1 MRGDTKPGHALHFL
15 SSTEQIACRPLLLL
29 VARPAAARIAA
40 VADPKPIEDI
50 EMHLYHRLLCVLPAI
65 LLTGGCASLNQYFNR
80 DTLENRVPL
89 DVGDTGPRD
98 RHQMSV
104 MSFTAT
110 RRAIVVNGGGPR
122 SQGDAAGTIYACA
135 EPPPDAVASVL
146 SQDAYTATASRA
158 GAKDGDPQMAATIA
172 SQYQVLA
179 QKLAERTPLLE
190 AYRSSLFALCQLYIN
205 GALTPDEVRDLFR
218 EINANVLTRM
228 DPGPNPT
235 ATAQAA
241 PAFAPTFD
249 VQVGGKPLGQ
259 AAGTGAPSATTPP
272 PAAPPAA
279 TKPPNAP

>member
-1 MRGDTKPGHALHFL
+1 MPT
-15 SSTEQIACRPLLLL
+15 LL
-29 VARPAAARIAA
+29 RI
-40 VADPKPIEDI
+40 
-50 EMHLYHRLLCVLPAI
+50 LCVLPAI
-65 LLTGGCASLNQYFNR
+65 VLAGGCASLNQYFNR

-89 DVGDTGPRD
+89 DVGDAGPRD

-122 SQGDAAGTIYACA
+122 SQGAAEGTIYACA
-135 EPPPDAVASVL
+135 EPPPDAVASML
-146 SQDAYTATASRA
+146 SQDAFTATASRA
-158 GAKDGDPQMAATIA
+158 GAKDGDPQAAATIA

-190 AYRSSLFALCQLYIN
+190 AYRTSLFSLCQLYIN

-228 DPGPNPT
+228 DPGANPT
-235 ATAQAA
+235 ATAQVA

-259 AAGTGAPSATTPP
+259 APGAGTPP
-272 PAAPPAA
+272 APPAQPAANPPAQTPIPA
-279 TKPPNAP
+279 TKPPGG

>member
-1 MRGDTKPGHALHFL
+1 MRLPT
-15 SSTEQIACRPLLLL
+15 
-29 VARPAAARIAA
+29 
-40 VADPKPIEDI
+40 
-50 EMHLYHRLLCVLPAI
+50 RLLFVLPAA
-65 LLTGGCASLNQYFNR
+65 LLAGGCASLNQYFNR

-89 DVGDTGPRD
+89 DVGIEGPRD

-122 SQGDAAGTIYACA
+122 SQGQAAGTIYACA

-146 SQDAYTATASRA
+146 SQDAFTATASRA
-158 GAKDGDPQMAATIA
+158 GAKDGDPQAAATIA
-172 SQYQVLA
+172 SQYQQIA

-190 AYRSSLFALCQLYIN
+190 AYRSSLYALCQLYIN
-205 GALTPDEVRDLFR
+205 GALSPDEVRDLFR

-228 DPGPNPT
+228 DAGPYPA
-235 ATAQAA
+235 ATAQTA

-259 AAGTGAPSATTPP
+259 AAPAVQPTPPSAPP
-272 PAAPPAA
+272 
-279 TKPPNAP
+279 KNPNDP